1 MWEEARKGE
10 EIGQTRPVH
19 MMGSWGREEERFT
32 SQKRHACQRGT
43 LGTWRTGEGAWHSLP
58 HPLDPRGSAETPGL
72 VLHALRPEA
81 LQRPR
86 QEGLSLV
93 TQQKTACCLLTARLP
108 RRPREEGLCEA
119 NGKGL

>member
-10 EIGQTRPVH
+10 ELGQTRPVH

-93 TQQKTACCLLTARLP
+93 LALQLTQGLSSGTGPDP
-108 RRPREEGLCEA
+108 RPCPHL
-119 NGKGL
+119 NPTFT